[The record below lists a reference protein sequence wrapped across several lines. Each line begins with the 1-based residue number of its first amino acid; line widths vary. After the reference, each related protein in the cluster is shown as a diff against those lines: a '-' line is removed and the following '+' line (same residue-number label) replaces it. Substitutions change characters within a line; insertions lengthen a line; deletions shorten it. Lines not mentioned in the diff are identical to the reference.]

1 MSYNHTNP
9 TVTTM
14 NPPDANHVPDTV
26 KVFMRMTNERLCE
39 AVRASE
45 AILEDV
51 RGPKVEKAEDARDIN
66 SMLAVAEYHAELADR
81 LCMNLK
87 EIADIIGVYA

>member
-1 MSYNHTNP
+1 MSYNHANP

-14 NPPDANHVPDTV
+14 NPPDPNPIPDTV

-39 AVRASE
+39 AVGVSE

-51 RGPKVEKAEDARDIN
+51 RGPRVEKAEDALDTN
-66 SMLAVAEYHAELADR
+66 SMLAVAEYHAELAER